1 MTLDGKA
8 EPYRIVAAAEPH
20 LLLSDRMTEFL
31 QANWSDILSHIAQ
44 HVWLVLISIAIA
56 IVIALPVGILITRRK
71 RLRAPVLG
79 IANVMQTIPSLAL
92 FGFLIPLP
100 FIGGIGPR
108 TAIVALV
115 FYALLP
121 IIRNTVTGIL
131 GVDQNVR
138 EAAVAM
144 GMTDRQVLFKVELPL
159 AMSVILTGVR
169 VAVVITIGVAIIAA
183 EVGAGGL
190 GEYIFRGLRLNDNHL
205 LLAGAVPS
213 AAMALVADFG
223 FGVIEKHFDTS
234 VQRRRKKGL
243 RTLIWA
249 VVLIGVVTISLVA
262 WRGIKSHSRPGASL
276 GHVTVGSKDFTESNL
291 LAEIVAQMLEA
302 QHLEVD
308 RRFDLGGNLAHSA
321 LVGGQIDLY
330 PEYTGTAFTAI
341 LHHQPITDPKAVY
354 YQVKSEYSEQ
364 LNLDVS
370 PPLGFDNTFAILVR
384 GEDARR
390 FNLKTISDAAKYSS
404 QWQAG
409 FGHDFISRQDGYPG
423 FSRTYGLRFAGVSD
437 MALDLTY
444 TALASHKVDM
454 IAGNSTDGRIAAL
467 DLVQLE
473 DDRRYFPPYEA
484 VFMIRRD
491 VKDWAPAG
499 LEQTQNLKP
508 RPLTSFVSKLAGAIS
523 TDEMR
528 KLNYEVDGAKRDKK
542 NVVHEWLV
550 KKGFIQ

>member
-1 MTLDGKA
+1 M
-8 EPYRIVAAAEPH
+8 I
-20 LLLSDRMTEFL
+20 EFL
-31 QANWSDILSHIAQ
+31 KANWSDILSHIGQ
-44 HVWLVLISIAIA
+44 HVWLVFISIAIA
-56 IVIALPVGILITRRK
+56 VAIGLPVGVLITRRK
-71 RLRAPVLG
+71 RLRAPVLA

-131 GVDQNVR
+131 GVDGAVR

-144 GMTDRQVLFKVELPL
+144 GMADRQVLFKVELPL

-190 GEYIFRGLRLNDNHL
+190 GEYIFRGLRLDDNHL

-213 AAMALVADFG
+213 AAMALLADFG
-223 FGVIEKHFDTS
+223 FSIFEKQFDTTAKRS
-234 VQRRRKKGL
+234 RLSMRSLGAAL
-243 RTLIWA
+243 A
-249 VVLIGVVTISLVA
+249 VVIVVVIGFAS
-262 WRGIKSHSRPGASL
+262 WRAIRNRSHASSER
-276 GHVTVGSKDFTESNL
+276 GHVTVGSKDFTESIL

-302 QHLEVD
+302 QNVEVD
-308 RRFDLGGNLAHSA
+308 RKFDLGGNLAHSA
-321 LVGGQIDLY
+321 LLNGQIDLY

-354 YQVKSEYSEQ
+354 DQVQREYNQQFNLSISE
-364 LNLDVS
+364 
-370 PPLGFDNTFAILVR
+370 PLGFDNTFAILVR

-390 FNLKTISDAAKYSS
+390 FNLKTISNAARYSP
-404 QWQAG
+404 QWRAG
-409 FGHDFISRQDGYPG
+409 FGHDFMVRADGYDG
-423 FSRTYGLRFAGVSD
+423 FSRAYGLRFAGVSD
-437 MALDLTY
+437 MSLDLTY

-467 DLVQLE
+467 DFVQLE
-473 DDRRYFPPYEA
+473 DDRRYFPPYEG
-484 VFMIRRD
+484 VFIVRKD
-491 VKDWAPAG
+491 VQSNND
-499 LEQTQNLKP
+499 LVTVM
-508 RPLTSFVSKLAGAIS
+508 TKLAGAIS

>member
-1 MTLDGKA
+1 
-8 EPYRIVAAAEPH
+8 
-20 LLLSDRMTEFL
+20 MTEFL
-31 QANWSDILSHIAQ
+31 KANWADILAHIAQ
-44 HVWLVLISIAIA
+44 HVWLVFISIAIA
-56 IVIALPVGILITRRK
+56 IVIALPVGILITRKK

-108 TAIVALV
+108 TAVVALV

-131 GVDQNVR
+131 GVDRAVR

-144 GMTDRQVLFKVELPL
+144 GMTDRQVLLQVELPL

-190 GEYIFRGLRLNDNHL
+190 GEYIFRGLRLNDNRL

-213 AAMALVADFG
+213 ALMALAADFG
-223 FGVIEKHFDTS
+223 FGLIEKRFEAGRS
-234 VQRRRKKGL
+234 RAGRRPL
-243 RTLIWA
+243 RMLAIA
-249 VVLIGVVTISLVA
+249 VLIGGLVMMGYA
-262 WRGIKSHSRPGASL
+262 TWRAFLKRAHPAVA
-276 GHVTVGSKDFTESNL
+276 HVTVGSKDFTESVL

-302 QHLEVD
+302 KNIEVD
-308 RRFDLGGNLAHSA
+308 RRFDLGGNLGHSA
-321 LVGGQIDLY
+321 LLAGNIDLY
-330 PEYTGTAFTAI
+330 PEYTGTSFTAI

-354 YQVKSEYSEQ
+354 DQVRREYAQQFQVDAS
-364 LNLDVS
+364 S
-370 PPLGFDNTFAILVR
+370 PLGFDNTFAILVR

-390 FNLKTISDAAKYSS
+390 LNLKTISDSAKYSR
-404 QWQAG
+404 QWEAG
-409 FGHDFISRQDGYPG
+409 FGHDFIVRPDGYPG
-423 FSRTYGLRFAGVSD
+423 FSRTYGLQFVAVNE

-444 TALASHKVDM
+444 TALSTKKVDM
-454 IAGNSTDGRIAAL
+454 IAGNSTDGRIAFL

-473 DDRRYFPPYEA
+473 DDKRYFPPYEG
-484 VFMIRRD
+484 VFLTRQDALNR
-491 VKDWAPAG
+491 VPALREI
-499 LEQTQNLKP
+499 LE
-508 RPLTSFVSKLAGAIS
+508 KLAGAIS

-542 NVVHEWLV
+542 NVVREWLV
-550 KKGFIQ
+550 KKGFVN

>member
-1 MTLDGKA
+1 ML
-8 EPYRIVAAAEPH
+8 
-20 LLLSDRMTEFL
+20 EFL
-31 QANWSDILSHIAQ
+31 KANWSDILAHIAQ
-44 HVWLVLISIAIA
+44 HAWLVFLSTAIA
-56 IVIALPVGILITRRK
+56 ILIALPLGILITRRK
-71 RLRAPVLG
+71 SLRGPVLG

-121 IIRNTVTGIL
+121 VIRNTVTGIL
-131 GVDQNVR
+131 GVDRNVR

-144 GMTDRQVLFKVELPL
+144 GMTDRQVLFQVELPL

-190 GEYIFRGLRLNDNHL
+190 GEYIFRGLRLNDNRL

-213 AAMALVADFG
+213 ALMALVADFG
-223 FGVIEKHFDTS
+223 FSAIERRFDTTINRATTS
-234 VQRRRKKGL
+234 SRKLLRRIAWAALALGIVLMGYEAL
-243 RTLIWA
+243 RGTRPR
-249 VVLIGVVTISLVA
+249 S
-262 WRGIKSHSRPGASL
+262 SSSR
-276 GHVTVGSKDFTESNL
+276 GHVTVGSKDFTESIL

-302 QHLEVD
+302 QNIDVD

-321 LVGGQIDLY
+321 LVGSQIDLY

-354 YQVKSEYSEQ
+354 DQVKREYDSQ
-364 LNLDVS
+364 FNLWVS
-370 PPLGFDNTFAILVR
+370 APLGFDNTFAILVR

-390 FNLKTISDAAKYSS
+390 LNLKTVSDAAKYAR

-409 FGHDFISRQDGYPG
+409 FGHDFMVRPDGNAG
-423 FSRTYGLRFAGVSD
+423 FSRAYGLQFAGTSE

-444 TALASHKVDM
+444 TALASHKVDL

-467 DLVQLE
+467 DFVQLE
-473 DDRRYFPPYEA
+473 DDKHYFPPYEA
-484 VFMIRRD
+484 VFVVR
-491 VKDWAPAG
+491 KDKLGWAPSGPDATMALPVAIVMG
-499 LEQTQNLKP
+499 
-508 RPLTSFVSKLAGAIS
+508 KLAGAIS

-528 KLNYEVDGAKRDKK
+528 KLNFEVDSQKRDKK
-542 NVVHEWLV
+542 NVVREWLNS
-550 KKGFIQ
+550 KSLIK

>member
-1 MTLDGKA
+1 MF
-8 EPYRIVAAAEPH
+8 
-20 LLLSDRMTEFL
+20 EFL
-31 QANWSDILSHIAQ
+31 KANWSDILAHIAQ
-44 HVWLVLISIAIA
+44 HVWLVFISTAIAIA
-56 IVIALPVGILITRRK
+56 IALPLGVLITRRQK
-71 RLRAPVLG
+71 LRGPVLG

-131 GVDQNVR
+131 GVDRNVR

-144 GMTDRQVLFKVELPL
+144 GMTDWQVLLQVEIPL

-190 GEYIFRGLRLNDNHL
+190 GEYIFRGLRLNDNRL
-205 LLAGAVPS
+205 LLAGAAPS
-213 AAMALVADFG
+213 ALMALVADFG
-223 FGVIEKHFDTS
+223 FGIIEKRFEPGAPRTGTRRLR
-234 VQRRRKKGL
+234 VIALVVLVIGVFTMGYATWRGLQRR
-243 RTLIWA
+243 
-249 VVLIGVVTISLVA
+249 
-262 WRGIKSHSRPGASL
+262 SHSVA
-276 GHVTVGSKDFTESNL
+276 GHVTVGSKDFTESIL

-302 QHLEVD
+302 RNIEVD
-308 RRFDLGGNLAHSA
+308 RKFDLGGNLAHTA
-321 LVGGQIDLY
+321 LLGGQIDIY

-341 LHHQPITDPKAVY
+341 LHHQPITDPRAVY
-354 YQVKSEYSEQ
+354 DQVQREYSSQ
-364 LNLDVS
+364 FNLWVS
-370 PPLGFDNTFAILVR
+370 DPLGFDNTFAILVR

-390 FNLKTISDAAKYSS
+390 FNLKTISDAAKYSR
-404 QWQAG
+404 QWHAG
-409 FGHDFISRQDGYPG
+409 FGHDFINRQDGYPG
-423 FSRTYGLRFAGVSD
+423 FSKTYGLQFAGVSD
-437 MALDLTY
+437 MSLDLTY
-444 TALASHKVDM
+444 TALASHKVDL

-484 VFMIRRD
+484 VFVVSRNLHDIPPSND
-491 VKDWAPAG
+491 VDFKVH
-499 LEQTQNLKP
+499 
-508 RPLTSFVSKLAGAIS
+508 PLAMVLGRLAGALS

-542 NVVHEWLV
+542 IVVHEWLL
-550 KKGFIQ
+550 KKGFGN

>member
-1 MTLDGKA
+1 ML
-8 EPYRIVAAAEPH
+8 
-20 LLLSDRMTEFL
+20 EFL
-31 QANWSDILSHIAQ
+31 KANWSDILAHIAQ
-44 HVWLVLISIAIA
+44 HVWLVFISIAIA
-56 IVIALPVGILITRRK
+56 VAIALPLGIMITRRQK
-71 RLRAPVLG
+71 LRGPVLG

-121 IIRNTVTGIL
+121 IIRNTVTGVL
-131 GVDQNVR
+131 GVDRNVR

-144 GMTDRQVLFKVELPL
+144 GMTDRQVLLQVELPL

-190 GEYIFRGLRLNDNHL
+190 GEYIFRGLRLNDNRL

-213 AAMALVADFG
+213 ALMALAADFG
-223 FGVIEKHFDTS
+223 FALIEKRFDPNASRGRVRSFRVLALTVLIIGILIMGYAS
-234 VQRRRKKGL
+234 WRGLQRR
-243 RTLIWA
+243 
-249 VVLIGVVTISLVA
+249 
-262 WRGIKSHSRPGASL
+262 SRPAVA
-276 GHVTVGSKDFTESNL
+276 HVTVGSKDFTESIL

-302 QHLEVD
+302 KNIEVD
-308 RRFDLGGNLAHSA
+308 RKFDLGGNLAHSA

-330 PEYTGTAFTAI
+330 PEYTGTSFTAI
-341 LHHQPITDPKAVY
+341 LHHQPLTDPKAVY
-354 YQVKSEYSEQ
+354 DQVKREYESQFQVE
-364 LNLDVS
+364 VS

-390 FNLKTISDAAKYSS
+390 YALKVISAAARYAPN
-404 QWQAG
+404 WQAG
-409 FGHDFISRQDGYPG
+409 FGHDFIVRPDGYPG
-423 FSRTYGLRFAGVSD
+423 FSKTYGLQFAGVNEMS
-437 MALDLTY
+437 LDLTY
-444 TALASHKVDM
+444 RALASHQVDM

-473 DDRRYFPPYEA
+473 DDRHYFPPYEG
-484 VFMIRRD
+484 VFLTR
-491 VKDWAPAG
+491 KDSLA
-499 LEQTQNLKP
+499 
-508 RPLTSFVSKLAGAIS
+508 RVSELAAIMQKLGSTIS

-550 KKGFIQ
+550 KKGFAR